1 MSRRLGIAIGLIATV
16 AALAALP
23 AISAGGVGK
32 LVAKDVG
39 KGKSPVAV
47 AIATIQNPGKL
58 TFTISTKPSKKK
70 VAWIYTTDCYKDGEH
85 YEYPAPGQAGDTISR
100 SKVKRTMDKVV
111 DNPDYCD
118 VAVSG
123 KLDYKAG
130 KKITAKIF
138 NK

>member
-1 MSRRLGIAIGLIATV
+1 MRRRLGISIGLAAIV

-23 AISAGGVGK
+23 AFSAGDLGK

-39 KGKSPVAV
+39 DGKSPVAV
-47 AIATIQNPGKL
+47 AIARVQNPGKL
-58 TFTISTKPSKKK
+58 TFTIATKPKKKK

-100 SKVKRTMDKVV
+100 SKVERTMNKVV

-130 KKITAKIF
+130 KKITVKIF